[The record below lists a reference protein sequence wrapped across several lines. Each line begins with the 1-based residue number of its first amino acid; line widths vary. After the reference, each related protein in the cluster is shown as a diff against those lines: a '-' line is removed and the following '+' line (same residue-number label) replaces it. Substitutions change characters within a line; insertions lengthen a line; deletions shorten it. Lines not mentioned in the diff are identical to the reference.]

1 MAIKTK
7 IQVRRDTEANW
18 AGKTLADGEI
28 GYTNSGTNKGMFKIG
43 DGTTVWGSLA
53 YQNQVGPK
61 GDDGDKGDKGD
72 TGDTGPGYAG
82 ITSTSS
88 IGISTGSK
96 TFLTTNT
103 GAYIAGNRVLIV
115 NTGTPT
121 NYLSGNITAVVAN
134 TSITVLVDGIGGSGT
149 FTAWTFTLTGIKGD
163 KGDAGNDGADGTN
176 GAAGADGKGY
186 DGITSTSSIAHT
198 TGSKNFTLNKVGA
211 LSVGSFIRAVSPTD
225 VTRFVEGAITA
236 ISSPVIT
243 VNVTAV
249 GGSGTTSSWN
259 ITIVGAQGSTGPSGL
274 AARYVDSSD
283 VLIANRNVTVKAGLT
298 GPTSPNVG
306 DVWISF

>member
-43 DGTTVWGSLA
+43 DGETVWGSLS

-61 GDDGDKGDKGD
+61 GDKGDAGD
-72 TGDTGPGYAG
+72 TGTTGATGPGYAG
-82 ITSTSS
+82 VTSTSS

-121 NYLSGNITAVVAN
+121 NFLSGDITAVVAN
-134 TSITVLVDGIGGSGT
+134 TSITVLVDGIGGTGT
-149 FTAWTFTLTGIKGD
+149 FTAWTFTLTGLKGD
-163 KGDAGNDGADGTN
+163 KGDAGNDGADGSN

-186 DGITSTSSIAHT
+186 DGITSTSSVTIG
-198 TGSKNFTLNKVGA
+198 TGSKSFTVNKVGA
-211 LSVGSFIRAVSPTD
+211 LVVGTFIRAANPT
-225 VTRFVEGAITA
+225 TTTNFVEGTITA
-236 ISSPVIT
+236 ISGTDLT
-243 VNVTAV
+243 VNVVNT
-249 GGSGTTSSWN
+249 GGSGTVTSWN
-259 ITIVGAQGSTGPSGL
+259 ISVAGIKGSEGASGL

-283 VLIANRNVTVKAGLT
+283 VLIANRNVTVKAGST